1 MTRAGPIVHWTYP
14 AHALLA
20 HLKEHRMVIPINN
33 LDFANP
39 PPVME
44 LQARQAHAEHCPA
57 ALADVTNKEIADAW
71 DALPD
76 DERQRRIAA
85 AEAAFWA
92 RNTEPGEP
100 DDIEALRKRLE
111 GTP

>member
-1 MTRAGPIVHWTYP
+1 MSV
-14 AHALLA
+14 
-20 HLKEHRMVIPINN
+20 PINN

-44 LQARQAHAEHCPA
+44 LQARQAHAEHCRA
-57 ALADVTNKEIADAW
+57 TVANVTNKEIADAW

-76 DERQRRIAA
+76 DERQRRIAD

-92 RNTEPGEP
+92 RNAEPGEP
-100 DDIEALRKRLE
+100 VDIEALRKRLE